1 VRRHHP
7 RPSTHPSVNIHASAF
22 SEFLGSVPRVA
33 VTLDPVP
40 CDPQQALWIKVTDA
54 RPTAGGFVRL
64 ALQGVAG
71 DGSVAAVDVRP
82 TGSAAGWTPAQNAF
96 GASWQASKFGDGV
109 TSLDVRVTGGSPGS
123 TPVVAEGAIS
133 PFKKGT
139 FGSAVQVNNGATAPG
154 PAKVAAVAAAPAS
167 APPAPAAP
175 TPAAATPAKA
185 SSAPAPAP
193 AAPAVEEPK
202 PTPAA
207 NPEPAAK
214 GQALAVSPPRDG
226 PPGVDRAVADI
237 LAASG
242 LRAGG
247 GR

>member
-1 VRRHHP
+1 MRRHHP

-109 TSLDVRVTGGSPGS
+109 TSLDVRVTGGSPGRRRL
-123 TPVVAEGAIS
+123 S
-133 PFKKGT
+133 PR
-139 FGSAVQVNNGATAPG
+139 APF
-154 PAKVAAVAAAPAS
+154 
-167 APPAPAAP
+167 
-175 TPAAATPAKA
+175 
-185 SSAPAPAP
+185 
-193 AAPAVEEPK
+193 
-202 PTPAA
+202 
-207 NPEPAAK
+207 
-214 GQALAVSPPRDG
+214 L
-226 PPGVDRAVADI
+226 
-237 LAASG
+237 L
-242 LRAGG
+242 LRR
-247 GR
+247 GRLGRPSK